1 MTENGGD
8 SQKKGWFTRL
18 KTGLA
23 RSSAQLGASIAG
35 LVAKRKLDEATLDE
49 LEEALIAADLGVQV
63 AGEVRAALARD
74 GRVGREVTDTEVKE
88 VMATEVAKVLAL
100 SEKPLAVN
108 PARRPHVILMVGV
121 NGTGK
126 TTTIGKLAQ
135 RFKAQGFK
143 VMLAAGDTFR
153 AAAIEQLAVWG
164 ERSGVR
170 VVTRAQGADP
180 AGLAFDALETAKAE
194 AYDVL
199 LIDTAGRLQ
208 NKEGLM
214 SELSKII
221 RVIKKLDPEA
231 PHDTVLVLDATT
243 GQHAVT
249 QVDVFERVAKITGVI
264 MTKLDGTARGGVLV
278 AIAKKYWMPIHA
290 IGVGE
295 GIDDLQDF
303 NARAFARALA
313 GLDA

>member
-1 MTENGGD
+1 MSDPGD
-8 SQKKGWFTRL
+8 GQKKGWFTRL
-18 KTGLA
+18 KQGLA
-23 RSSAQLGASIAG
+23 RSSSQLGSSIAG
-35 LVAKRKLDEATLDE
+35 LVAKRKLDATTLDE

-63 AGEVRAALARD
+63 AAEVRVALARD
-74 GRVGREVTDTEVKE
+74 GRVGREVTDQEIREVLAAE
-88 VMATEVAKVLAL
+88 VTKVLAP
-100 SEKPLAVN
+100 SQKPLRVD
-108 PARRPHVILMVGV
+108 PARRPHVILMIGV

-135 RFKAQGFK
+135 RYKAQGLK
-143 VMLAAGDTFR
+143 VLLAAGDTFR

-164 ERSGVR
+164 ERSGVP
-170 VVTRAQGADP
+170 VLTRAQGADP
-180 AGLAFDALETAKAE
+180 AGLAYDALETAKAE
-194 AYDVL
+194 NYDVL

-249 QVDVFERVAKITGVI
+249 QVDVFERVAKVTGVI

-303 NARAFARALA
+303 DARAFARALS